1 MTGIINFFLKNTVA
15 ANLLMVFILIMGG
28 FGLLSLKTTFF
39 PEQEL
44 RFINIET
51 VLPGASPEEMEEGII
66 TKIEENLIGVTGIKE
81 TSSVSSENFGSV
93 TVEVERGY
101 SVDLALQD
109 VKNAVDRINSF
120 PRSMEPP
127 VIFKREQLNTAYKFS
142 ISGDLDLRA
151 LKEYSRTIKDDL
163 LTIEGISKVAISG
176 FPAEEI
182 EITFREN
189 DMRALNI
196 TFDEAVSAIANTNL
210 LSTGGTIKTDKEEL
224 LIRAKNRNYYGSELG
239 EVVIRGSNTG
249 GLIKLN
255 QIATIRDGWTDS
267 PRRSYLN
274 DKPSVI
280 IEVQNT
286 IDEDMF
292 SVSDYTKAYLDE
304 FQQKAP
310 QIKIDEIQDGKLYL
324 EGRIEFIKENGLIGF
339 LLVLILLAMFLNIR
353 IAFWV
358 ALAIPISFAGMF
370 VAAAYLGITINVI
383 STFGMVVVIG
393 ILVDDGIVI
402 AENIYQQ
409 YEKQTALLDQLRDAV
424 KRNDFTDIS
433 HNEHSNHLLQLTN
446 ALVNKE
452 LDELQIEEA
461 FEAEAKSIPFRSALK
476 GTLEVL
482 PAVGAAIITTVI
494 AFSTFFFI
502 EGRLGDIFGQL
513 AIVVIF
519 TLIFS
524 LIEGALILPAHIA
537 HSKAL
542 SSNKPNPITRAFDY
556 LMKLFRTYLY
566 GPVLKFSI
574 HFPIPTI
581 AICFAGLMMVV
592 GAFSGGLIKGTFFPF
607 VPRDEFAVNLE
618 LPAGTR
624 EDQVSDILAKI
635 ETAAWEVNEDYKEKY
650 FNGEGNVIEKI
661 QKTVGPGINVGKL
674 DFYLMKGENRDSVK
688 NRMIT
693 AAIRKKLGPVPEAE
707 RLNFGLGNV
716 FGTPVSISLLS
727 SDEEQ
732 LLGAVDEFKNQLK
745 LISELRDIE
754 DNNKLG
760 LKEVSIELKPK
771 AYNLG
776 FTIGDIIRTVR
787 QGFFGAEIQRL
798 QRGVDEVKVWVRYA
812 LEDRSSLND
821 LGNMRIR
828 TPNGQSIPLKHLAE
842 FKIERGIVNI
852 FHING
857 QREIRVTA
865 DVSSDNAAISD
876 INSDIQNELL
886 PKVLAKYPSVRVGIE
901 GQAKSSAEAAA
912 SMQAVLPLILLC
924 MFFVIVLTFSSVSQA
939 MIVFFLIPFGF
950 IGVGFG
956 HWMMDKPYSLLS
968 TLGVIALIGI
978 LVNDALVFIAT
989 FNDKIKEGLPFKQA
1003 LMETGLSRFRPIVL
1017 TTITTVVGLMPL
1029 LLEKSVQAQFL
1040 IPMAI
1045 SVAFGLIISTFILLV
1060 LIPALI
1066 STANGIRRVSFG
1078 LWTGKTYNANE
1089 VEPAY
1094 PGREHPWILTLIFA
1108 LITLALLAGLV
1119 YGSIQFSA
1127 KLIT

>member
-1 MTGIINFFLKNTVA
+1 MKGIINYFLRNTVA
-15 ANLLMVFILIMGG
+15 ANLLMVFILLMGG
-28 FGLLSLKTTFF
+28 FGLASLKTTFF
-39 PEQEL
+39 PEQPL
-44 RFINIET
+44 RFITIQT
-51 VLPGASPEEMEEGII
+51 IMPGASPEEMEEGII
-66 TKIEENLIGVTGIKE
+66 TKVEENLIGVTGIKE
-81 TSSVSSENFGSV
+81 TSSVSSENSGTV
-93 TVEVERGY
+93 TVELERGY
-101 SVDLALQD
+101 DVDLGLQD

-120 PRSMEPP
+120 PRNMEPP
-127 VIFKREQLNTAYKFS
+127 IIFKREQLSLAYKFS
-142 ISGDLDLRA
+142 ISGDMDLRA
-151 LKEYSRTIKDDL
+151 LKNYSRKIKDDL
-163 LTIEGISKVAISG
+163 LIIDGISKVTISG
-176 FPAEEI
+176 FPEEEI

-189 DMRALNI
+189 DMRSLNI
-196 TFDEAVSAIANTNL
+196 TFDEAVQAVANTNL

-224 LIRAKNRNYYGSELG
+224 LIRAKNRNYYGNDLG
-239 EVVIRGSNTG
+239 EVVIRGSSAG

-255 QIATIRDGWTDS
+255 QIATIRDGWSDS
-267 PRRSYLN
+267 PNRSFLN

-280 IEVQNT
+280 IDVFNT
-286 IDEDMF
+286 IEEDMF
-292 SVSDYTKAYLDE
+292 SISDNTKEYLED
-304 FQQKAP
+304 FKQKVP
-310 QIKIDEIQDGKLYL
+310 QLKIDEIQDGKLYL
-324 EGRIEFIKENGLIGF
+324 QGRIEFIQENGLIGF
-339 LLVLILLAMFLNIR
+339 FLVLILLAMFLNIR

-370 VAAAYLGITINVI
+370 MAASYLGITINVI

-402 AENIYQQ
+402 AENIYQK
-409 YEKQTALLDQLRDAV
+409 YEKGLGPYEAALQ
-424 KRNDFTDIS
+424 
-433 HNEHSNHLLQLTN
+433 
-446 ALVNKE
+446 
-452 LDELQIEEA
+452 
-461 FEAEAKSIPFRSALK
+461 

-482 PAVGAAIITTVI
+482 PAVSSAILTTVI

-502 EGRLGDIFGQL
+502 EGQLGDIFGQL
-513 AIVVIF
+513 AVVVIF

-524 LIEGALILPAHIA
+524 LVEGALILPAHIA

-542 SSNKPNPITRAFDY
+542 SENKPNPITRMFDY
-556 LMKLFRTYLY
+556 LMKQFKTYIY

-574 HFPIPTI
+574 YFPIPTI
-581 AICFAGLMMVV
+581 AICFAGLMMVA
-592 GAFSGGLIKGTFFPF
+592 GAFQGGLIKGTFFPF

-624 EDQVSDILAKI
+624 EDQVYEVLDRI
-635 ETAAWEVNEDYKEKY
+635 EKVAWELNEEYKEEH
-650 FNGEGNVIEKI
+650 FNGEGNIIEKI
-661 QKTVGPGINVGKL
+661 QKTVGPSTNVGKL
-674 DFYLMKGENRDSVK
+674 DFYLMKGELRDSIK

-727 SDEEQ
+727 SDEQE
-732 LLGAVDEFKNQLK
+732 LLGAVSEFKQQLK
-745 LISELRDIE
+745 LIDELRDIE

-821 LGNMRIR
+821 LGDMRIR
-828 TPNGQSIPLKHLAE
+828 TPDGQSIPLKHLAE

-852 FHING
+852 NHING

-876 INSDIQNELL
+876 INADIQNELL
-886 PKVLAKYPSVRVGIE
+886 PKVLAKYPGVRVGIE
-901 GQAKSSAEAAA
+901 GQAKSGAEAQE
-912 SMQAVLPLILLC
+912 SMMAVLPLILLC

-939 MIVFFLIPFGF
+939 MIVFFMIPFGF

-989 FNDKIKEGLPFKQA
+989 FNGKIKDGLPFKQA

-1017 TTITTVVGLMPL
+1017 TTITTVVGLLPL
-1029 LLEKSVQAQFL
+1029 MLEKSVQAQFL

-1045 SVAFGLIISTFILLV
+1045 SVAFGLIIATFVLLV
-1060 LIPALI
+1060 LIPALLT
-1066 STANGIRRVSFG
+1066 TANGIRRFSLG
-1078 LWTGKTYNANE
+1078 LWTGQTYSARD
-1089 VEPAY
+1089 VEPAN
-1094 PGREHPWILTLIFA
+1094 PDRQHPWILTLIFA
-1108 LITLALLAGLV
+1108 LATLALLGALV
-1119 YGSIQFSA
+1119 FASIQISD
-1127 KLIT
+1127 LLMN